1 MSCGDGGGGVGGG
14 GGGGQEMF
22 HVPYDVPLYCCAG
35 LKMVLPQI
43 EEDYFKFEAND
54 YALCDDNLRK
64 LKKCSK
70 C

>member
-1 MSCGDGGGGVGGG
+1 
-14 GGGGQEMF
+14 MF